1 MDSTRDTQPS
11 PQTPSPASGR
21 QDRRL
26 RGQRTRKG
34 DRRMQRAEGPPR
46 RRLAIG
52 IAVVFLLGIAAVV
65 GFGYYDKFVAPTKV
79 LAARVG
85 KTRYSQGDL
94 VDRMRVLQAD
104 ARAEGQPFDLGRTPF
119 EVLDKMSEAEVIRR
133 FASEYSVQVTDDD
146 IELGLLLRFF
156 PRVPEGQESVSGQVE
171 QEYKDTYQRFLNESH
186 ISDKAY
192 RQIVEETVYR
202 SRLRAAL
209 GELVPTSTEQVE
221 VHWIRV
227 QPRGGLPI
235 LGQAQDVS
243 PDQVLRMLET
253 ADFDE
258 VAGKVSIPGIYADA
272 RGYVGWVPKGAFPR
286 LDPVL
291 FGDLR
296 AEPSRGTGINPPVST
311 EDGTYITR
319 VTRGPEVR
327 EISEV
332 MRDRLKDQALDVWLG
347 QKKIE
352 GSDEGWLEVKFDSKI
367 YAWVIEQM
375 DQTAGPPTPEPAAQ

>member
-1 MDSTRDTQPS
+1 
-11 PQTPSPASGR
+11 
-21 QDRRL
+21 
-26 RGQRTRKG
+26 
-34 DRRMQRAEGPPR
+34 MQRAEGPPR

-209 GELVPTSTEQVE
+209 GELVPTATEQVE

-227 QPRGGLPI
+227 QPRGGCPRALSPGWTRCCSETFGRSRLGEPGSISPFPPKTGPI
-235 LGQAQDVS
+235 
-243 PDQVLRMLET
+243 
-253 ADFDE
+253 
-258 VAGKVSIPGIYADA
+258 
-272 RGYVGWVPKGAFPR
+272 
-286 LDPVL
+286 
-291 FGDLR
+291 
-296 AEPSRGTGINPPVST
+296 
-311 EDGTYITR
+311 
-319 VTRGPEVR
+319 
-327 EISEV
+327 
-332 MRDRLKDQALDVWLG
+332 
-347 QKKIE
+347 
-352 GSDEGWLEVKFDSKI
+352 
-367 YAWVIEQM
+367 
-375 DQTAGPPTPEPAAQ
+375 